1 MGPRAVRDISTTIR
15 NVNRATGI
23 NPFVL
28 CNCADLGDCPVN
40 PLNIMDTLHRI
51 TDFYQRVILEKKIFP
66 LSVGGDHLV
75 SLPVLRA
82 LAPKYDAP
90 LGLIHIDAHSDTWD
104 SYFGEENKYSHGT
117 GFRRAIEEGLID
129 PNKTIQIGLRGALY
143 ADALD
148 DW

>member
-1 MGPRAVRDISTTIR
+1 MVR

-23 NPFVL
+23 NPFTL
-28 CNCADLGDCPVN
+28 CNCADLGDSPVN
-40 PLNIMDTLHRI
+40 PLDVMDALHRI
-51 TDFYQRVILEKKIFP
+51 TTFYMELIRDKDITP

-75 SLPVLRA
+75 SLPILRA
-82 LAPKYDAP
+82 VASQHAEP
-90 LGLIHIDAHSDTWD
+90 LGLIHFDAHADTWD
-104 SYFGEENKYSHGT
+104 SYFGDSNKFSHGT

-129 PNKTIQIGLRGALY
+129 PHKTIQIGLRGALY